1 MLNVLLTSKKK
12 VEKSEKIFNSFFAKQ
27 YSLIDNGSI
36 FPSLFR
42 LIKNFLME
50 HIKSMISKLDTSK
63 TQGNVL
69 VNPHMFKSHNEAI

>member
-1 MLNVLLTSKKK
+1 MLTSKKK
-12 VEKSEKIFNSFFAKQ
+12 VEKSEKIFNYFFAKQ
-27 YSLIDNGSI
+27 YSLIDNRST

-42 LIKNFLME
+42 LMKNFLME
-50 HIKSMISKLDTSK
+50 HIKSMVSKLDTSK